1 VNCPDKEKLIMK
13 KMLIAAT
20 VVGTA
25 IAGIILFAR
34 KKSYDKKSLAD
45 ANNTYQKLNT
55 GTEKTERLGSHA
67 MG

>member
-1 VNCPDKEKLIMK
+1 
-13 KMLIAAT
+13 MLIAAT

-25 IAGIILFAR
+25 IAGIILFSR
-34 KKSYDKKSLAD
+34 KRGYDKKSIQD
-45 ANNTYQKLNT
+45 ANNPYKKLNA

>member
-1 VNCPDKEKLIMK
+1 MK

-25 IAGIILFAR
+25 IAGIILFSR
-34 KKSYDKKSLAD
+34 KKGYDNKSIQD
-45 ANNTYQKLNT
+45 ANNTYKKLDT

>member
-1 VNCPDKEKLIMK
+1 MNCPGKEKLNMK

-25 IAGIILFAR
+25 IAGIILFAG
-34 KKSYDKKSLAD
+34 KKGYDKKSIED
-45 ANNTYQKLNT
+45 ENNTYKKLNT
-55 GTEKTERLGSHA
+55 GAEKTERLGSHA

>member
-1 VNCPDKEKLIMK
+1 MK

-25 IAGIILFAR
+25 IAGMILLVR
-34 KKSYDKKSLAD
+34 KKGNGKASLQD
-45 ANNTYQKLNT
+45 ANNTYQKLST
-55 GTEKTERLGSHA
+55 GTEKIERLGSHA